1 MPPRKQTDSSKQSI
15 CSSIGALIRSRLRA
29 TTCKY
34 VGFFV
39 LLFISSYLYLS
50 PLIIT
55 SVPQEP
61 ISTDYLNADVSKRD
75 AVRAAFQH
83 AWSSYEQDA
92 MGADEYHPISHRG
105 FNFSG
110 DGGIGYTVV
119 DALDTMLIMG
129 LHDEHARA
137 RQWILDKHSFE
148 REGNFNTFE
157 TTIRV
162 LGGLLSA
169 YHLAGDTLYLERAV
183 DLADRLLPAFDTPT
197 GLPLPMVNLAKRVGV
212 RDQWSSDQI
221 STAEAATLQL
231 EFKYLAQLTR
241 KNIYWSKV
249 ENVMSVIYK
258 SLLPHSLVPIF
269 MSASKGDFTQ
279 SDIRLGSRG
288 DSYYEYLIKQY
299 LQTNRTEP
307 IYKKMYADSMKGL
320 HDNLVQKTSRQG
332 LTYIAEL
339 IPHRSKDGSVTW
351 DRSAKQDH
359 LVCFLAG
366 SLMLGATT
374 SGAAKH
380 FISIPPRLE
389 ELTQEGQRDWQTG
402 VNLLE
407 TCMDT
412 HRTSTGLSPEI
423 VMFRANEE
431 KGESERDWFIK
442 NSRKG
447 GPSSYDARYML
458 RPETVESLFI
468 AWRLTGDLK
477 YRQHAWNIFSAIE
490 NHCRL
495 EEGGYATVLD
505 VDTVPVSRDDK
516 QETFFLSETLKY
528 LYMTFSDSSIIPLD
542 KYVFNTEGHPLPIFK
557 PTDTKPAFAL

>member
-1 MPPRKQTDSSKQSI
+1 MTLRRQTESSKQGI
-15 CSSIGALIRSRLRA
+15 CSSTGALIRSRLRA
-29 TTCKY
+29 KTLIYT
-34 VGFFV
+34 GFSV
-39 LLFISSYLYLS
+39 LLFISSYFYIF
-50 PLIIT
+50 PLIIDG
-55 SVPQEP
+55 VPHE
-61 ISTDYLNADVSKRD
+61 TVTADYLSADVLRRD

-83 AWSSYEQDA
+83 AWSSYERDA
-92 MGADEYHPISHRG
+92 MGADEYNPISHRG
-105 FNFSG
+105 SNFSEN
-110 DGGIGYTVV
+110 GGIGYTVV

-129 LHDEHARA
+129 LYDEHARA
-137 RQWILDKHSFE
+137 RQWIQDKHSFE
-148 REGNFNTFE
+148 RESNFNTFE

-169 YHLAGDTLYLERAV
+169 YHLSGDALYLEKAV
-183 DLADRLLPAFDTPT
+183 DLADRILPAFDTPT

-212 RDQWSSDQI
+212 RDQWAPDQI

-231 EFKYLAQLTR
+231 EFKDLAQLTK

-258 SLLPHSLVPIF
+258 SLLPHGLVPIF
-269 MSASKGDFTQ
+269 MSAAKGNFTQ

-299 LQTNRTEP
+299 LQTDRTEP

-320 HDNLVQKTSRQG
+320 HENLVQKTPRRG

-339 IPHRSKDGSVTW
+339 IPRRSKDGVTW
-351 DRSAKQDH
+351 DLSAKQDH

-374 SGAAKH
+374 SGAAKRTV
-380 FISIPPRLE
+380 SIPPRLE
-389 ELTQEGQRDWQTG
+389 ELTPQGQRDWQTG
-402 VNLLE
+402 VDLLE

-423 VMFRANEE
+423 VMFRTTEE
-431 KGESERDWFIK
+431 KGESDRDWFIK

-468 AWRLTGDLK
+468 AWRLTGHVK
-477 YRQHAWNIFSAIE
+477 YRQYAWNIFSAIE
-490 NHCRL
+490 KHCRL

-505 VDTVPVSRDDK
+505 VDTVPVSLDDK

-528 LYMTFSDSSIIPLD
+528 LYMTFSDSSVIPLD
-542 KYVFNTEGHPLPIFK
+542 EYVFNTEGHPLPIFK
-557 PTDTKPAFAL
+557 PSNIKAAFTL

>member
-1 MPPRKQTDSSKQSI
+1 MTLRRQTEQGI
-15 CSSIGALIRSRLRA
+15 CSSIGAVIRSRLRA
-29 TTCKY
+29 KTLICA
-34 VGFFV
+34 GFFV
-39 LLFISSYLYLS
+39 LFISSYFVRGYLFPHIVDGVSHETADYLS
-50 PLIIT
+50 
-55 SVPQEP
+55 
-61 ISTDYLNADVSKRD
+61 ADVLRRD

-105 FNFSG
+105 SNFSEN
-110 DGGIGYTVV
+110 GGIGYTVV

-129 LHDEHARA
+129 LYDEHTRA
-137 RQWILDKHSFE
+137 RQWIQDKHSFE
-148 REGNFNTFE
+148 RESNFNTFE

-169 YHLAGDTLYLERAV
+169 YHLSGDVLYLEKAV
-183 DLADRLLPAFDTPT
+183 DLADRILPAFDTPT
-197 GLPLPMVNLAKRVGV
+197 GLPLPMVNLAKGVGV
-212 RDQWSSDQI
+212 RDQWAPDQI

-231 EFKYLAQLTR
+231 EFKDLAQLT
-241 KNIYWSKV
+241 KKDIYWSKV
-249 ENVMSVIYK
+249 ENVMSVINK
-258 SLLPHSLVPIF
+258 ALLPHGLVPIF
-269 MSASKGDFTQ
+269 MSAAKGDFTQ

-299 LQTNRTEP
+299 LQTDRTEP
-307 IYKKMYADSMKGL
+307 IYKQMYADSMKGL
-320 HDNLVQKTSRQG
+320 HENLVQRTPRQG

-339 IPHRSKDGSVTW
+339 IPRRSKDGVTW
-351 DRSAKQDH
+351 ELSAKQDH

-374 SGAAKH
+374 SGAAKRNV
-380 FISIPPRLE
+380 SVPPRPE
-389 ELTQEGQRDWQTG
+389 ELTPQGQRDWQTG
-402 VNLLE
+402 VDLLE

-423 VMFRANEE
+423 VMFQTTEE
-431 KGESERDWFIK
+431 KGESDRDWFIK
-442 NSRKG
+442 NSKKG

-468 AWRLTGDLK
+468 AWRLTGHVK
-477 YRQHAWNIFSAIE
+477 YRQYAWNIFSAIE
-490 NHCRL
+490 KHCRL

-505 VDTVPVSRDDK
+505 VDTVPVSLDDK

-528 LYMTFSDSSIIPLD
+528 LYMTFSDSSVIPLD
-542 KYVFNTEGHPLPIFK
+542 EYVFNTEGHPLPIFK
-557 PTDTKPAFAL
+557 PTHIKAAFTL

>member
-1 MPPRKQTDSSKQSI
+1 
-15 CSSIGALIRSRLRA
+15 
-29 TTCKY
+29 
-34 VGFFV
+34 
-39 LLFISSYLYLS
+39 
-50 PLIIT
+50 
-55 SVPQEP
+55 
-61 ISTDYLNADVSKRD
+61 LNADVSRRD
-75 AVRAAFQH
+75 AVRVAFKH
-83 AWSSYEQDA
+83 AWNSYKQDA

-105 FNFSG
+105 SNFSEN
-110 DGGIGYTVV
+110 GGIGYTVV

-129 LHDEHARA
+129 LHDEHVSA
-137 RQWILDKHSFE
+137 RQWIQDKHSFE
-148 REGNFNTFE
+148 KESNFNTFE

-169 YHLAGDTLYLERAV
+169 YHLAGDALYLEKAV
-183 DLADRLLPAFDTPT
+183 DLADRILPAFDTPT
-197 GLPLPMVNLAKRVGV
+197 GLPLPMINLAKRIGV
-212 RDQWSSDQI
+212 RDQWAPDQI

-231 EFKYLAQLTR
+231 EFKYLAQLTK

-258 SLLPHSLVPIF
+258 SLLPHGLVPIF

-299 LQTNRTEP
+299 LQTDRTEP

-320 HDNLVQKTSRQG
+320 HDNLVQKTSPQG

-339 IPHRSKDGSVTW
+339 IPHRSRDGSTTW
-351 DRSAKQDH
+351 DHSAKQDH

-374 SGAAKH
+374 SGAAKRTV
-380 FISIPPRLE
+380 SIPPRLE
-389 ELTQEGQRDWQTG
+389 ELTPQGQRDWKTG
-402 VNLLE
+402 ADLLE

-423 VMFRANEE
+423 VMFRTNEE
-431 KGESERDWFIK
+431 KDEPDRDWFIK

-468 AWRLTGDLK
+468 AWRLTGDIK
-477 YRQHAWNIFSAIE
+477 YRQYAWNIFSAIE
-490 NHCRL
+490 RHCRL

-505 VDTVPVSRDDK
+505 VDTVPVSREDK

-528 LYMTFSDSSIIPLD
+528 LYMTFSDSSVIPLD
-542 KYVFNTEGHPLPIFK
+542 TEYVFNTEGHPLPIFR
-557 PTDTKPAFAL
+557 PTDIKVAFAL